1 MPIYFGVLRM
11 QQKPND
17 DYIKRMADLLRQ
29 GATLTDLAC
38 PVCFSPLFRL
48 RDGTLWCG
56 KDEKKV
62 IVVKEGEEP
71 PKPKANPAMD
81 TLEATLLA
89 KVATLQDKIQK
100 TDDVEE
106 LGKLTSALSELLDSL
121 EKIKRMKKS

>member
-1 MPIYFGVLRM
+1 M
-11 QQKPND
+11 QQKSND
-17 DYIKRMADLLRQ
+17 DHVKRMADLLSQ

-62 IVVKEGEEP
+62 IIVKEGEEP
-71 PKPKANPAMD
+71 PKPATNPAMD
-81 TLEATLLA
+81 TLESTLMA
-89 KVATLQDKIQK
+89 KVANLQDKIQK
-100 TDDVEE
+100 TDNVEE
-106 LGKLTSALSELLDSL
+106 LSKLTTALSELLDSL

>member
-1 MPIYFGVLRM
+1 M

-29 GATLTDLAC
+29 GAILTDLAC

-48 RDGTLWCG
+48 KDGTLWCE

-71 PKPKANPAMD
+71 PKPTNNPTMD
-81 TLEATLLA
+81 ILETTLMT
-89 KVATLQDKIQK
+89 KVANLQEKIQK
-100 TDDVEE
+100 TDDIEE
-106 LGKLTSALSELLDSL
+106 IGKLTTALSELLDSL
-121 EKIKRMKKS
+121 EKVKRFKKS